1 MHAMSVAILM
11 GSSSDASV
19 MDDAVQTLRSFDVPV
34 EVRVLS
40 AHRTPDDT
48 IAFAR
53 GAAAAG
59 VQVIIAA
66 AGGAAHLAGVVAATT
81 PLPVIGVPV
90 ALANLGGLDSL
101 LAMVQMPKGI
111 PVATVAVNGAR
122 NAALLAVRIIALSD
136 ARLAAELDR
145 FIADLADQVR
155 DMDAEIVARYRAAG
169 AAVHGGLTGDDGGL
183 MRVRARH
190 PRSGPRRR
198 AHSTPP
204 PRPRDDHA
212 GRFADQSHRH
222 GGPCGPGLRRRR
234 RPPGRPT
241 RQGRLSPGRI
251 SPRPQRGAS
260 PSTASARSTPKGSTA
275 STGMSTPLAT

>member
-1 MHAMSVAILM
+1 MSVAIIM
-11 GSSSDASV
+11 GSSSDASI
-19 MDDAVQTLRSFDVPV
+19 MDDAVQTLRSFDIPV

-53 GAAAAG
+53 GCAERG

-122 NAALLAVRIIALSD
+122 NAALLAIRIIALSEP
-136 ARLAAELDR
+136 RVAAELDR

-155 DMDAEIVARYRAAG
+155 DMDAEVVSRY
-169 AAVHGGLTGDDGGL
+169 
-183 MRVRARH
+183 
-190 PRSGPRRR
+190 S
-198 AHSTPP
+198 
-204 PRPRDDHA
+204 
-212 GRFADQSHRH
+212 
-222 GGPCGPGLRRRR
+222 
-234 RPPGRPT
+234 
-241 RQGRLSPGRI
+241 
-251 SPRPQRGAS
+251 
-260 PSTASARSTPKGSTA
+260 KG
-275 STGMSTPLAT
+275 